1 MSFRIKKNIL
11 NSLAAITL
19 ISWLLFI
26 QLYYYYFI
34 NVAPIIANPATG
46 QIYRINNHGY
56 VFFLTAKQMIMA
68 YIPLF
73 IGIASL
79 VAGVLL
85 EWRWKIYQKIYGK
98 PPKLSL

>member
-11 NSLAAITL
+11 NSLGAVSL
-19 ISWLLFI
+19 ISWVLF
-26 QLYYYYFI
+26 LHFYYYYFI
-34 NVAPIIANPATG
+34 NVAPIIANPTTG
-46 QIYRINNHGY
+46 QTYRVNNHGY
-56 VFFLTAKQMIMA
+56 VFFLTEKQMIMA

-85 EWRWKIYQKIYGK
+85 EWRWKIYEKIYGK
-98 PPKLSL
+98 PPRPSL

>member
-1 MSFRIKKNIL
+1 MSFRMKKIIL
-11 NSLAAITL
+11 NSCGAVFL
-19 ISWLLFI
+19 ISWVLF
-26 QLYYYYFI
+26 LHFYYYHFI
-34 NVAPIIANPATG
+34 NVATTIANPATG

-85 EWRWKIYQKIYGK
+85 EWRWKIYQKIYGN
-98 PPKLSL
+98 PPKPSL